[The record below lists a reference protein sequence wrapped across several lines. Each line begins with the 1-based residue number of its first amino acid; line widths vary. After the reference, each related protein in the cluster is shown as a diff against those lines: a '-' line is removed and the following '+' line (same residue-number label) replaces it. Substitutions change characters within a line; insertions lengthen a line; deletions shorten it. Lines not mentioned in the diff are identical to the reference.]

1 MIMVTVT
8 ILGEA
13 RAQFLELPS
22 PIQKRVRDVFAR
34 LTEWPEVSGV
44 KPLRR
49 ELKGCFRVRVGDWR
63 VLFRPQG
70 NTVTIFRIDNRRVV
84 YE

>member
-1 MIMVTVT
+1 MA

-13 RAQFLELPS
+13 REQFMGLPS

-34 LTEWPEVSGV
+34 LADWPAVSGA

-70 NTVTIFRIDNRRVV
+70 DTVTIFRIDNRRDV
-84 YE
+84 YEGRTK

>member
-1 MIMVTVT
+1 MIMATVT
-8 ILGEA
+8 ILVEA
-13 RAQFLELPS
+13 REQFLRLPS

-34 LTEWPEVSGV
+34 LAQWPAVSGT

-63 VLFRPQG
+63 VLFKPQG
-70 NTVTIFRIDNRRVV
+70 NTVAVFRIDNRRDV